1 MKPKLLVMKALN
13 LIVISTF
20 TFLVMVQPAASKT
33 TFRGKVL
40 SVDGTPIPKAAVSIQ
55 PEIRRDIFSGHFED
69 IIAGEDGSYQ
79 FQIDEPG
86 LYRIYFKG
94 VFHHEISLPVMVYD
108 QPSVTM
114 NILLMPKYFNDGFYF
129 SEDNYTEWI
138 RIYGNFNEYNYN
150 TGKKFSL
157 NTDGSISAFVPVN
170 SDTIRYQVRGLTYG
184 RGISVL
190 AQADEFQLRGDGS
203 FEAVLYNNLPKDSL
217 EIRYEP
223 GKTIP
228 FTRNLPEE
236 VNPQEI
242 ILGGFVSLQNQEDEN
257 WIRPLSIL
265 QPYNTT
271 FEFTDWKLS
280 SGIPIQKQNEVQEKF
295 AGSRLTIRFKETLEL
310 ITSELDSSNLHEQQS
325 ALLSM
330 SYASVLGW
338 MARRIQIQEMRKEQ
352 PILLNAQLEDQI
364 HKVEHD
370 PEIIL
375 SIPETVPPYHPAWR
389 YNNGAVDYLLTETE
403 DTRKFVDYFLEA
415 VEVHPDERAVY
426 VIAISM
432 VRLFSPDY
440 ALVEEMPVYQLI
452 VDRYGEGD
460 LARNAQQAFI
470 AGARN

>member
-1 MKPKLLVMKALN
+1 MKALN

-20 TFLVMVQPAASKT
+20 TFLLLVQPVTSKT

-40 SVDGTPIPKAAVSIQ
+40 SVDGTPISKTAISIQ
-55 PEIRRDIFSGHFED
+55 PEIRRDIFSGHYDD
-69 IIAGEDGSYQ
+69 IIPAEDGSYQ
-79 FQIDEPG
+79 FQIQEPG

-94 VFHHEISLPVMVYD
+94 VFHHGISLPIMVYD
-108 QPSVTM
+108 QPSITM
-114 NILLMPKYFNDGFYF
+114 NILLMPRYFNDGYYF
-129 SEDNYTEWI
+129 SEDHYTDWI
-138 RIYGNFNEYNYN
+138 RVYGNFNDYNYN
-150 TGKKFSL
+150 TGKKFTL
-157 NTDGSISAFVPVN
+157 NPDGSISAFIPVN

-184 RGISVL
+184 RGNSVL
-190 AQADEFQLRGDGS
+190 PMADEYQVREDGS
-203 FEAVLYNNLPKDSL
+203 FESVLYNNLPKDSL

-228 FTRNLPEE
+228 FTRHVPEE
-236 VNPQEI
+236 INPQEI
-242 ILGGFVSLQNQEDEN
+242 ILGGFVSLQNQENEN

-271 FEFTDWKLS
+271 FEFTDWKIS
-280 SGIPIQKQNEVQEKF
+280 SGIPVQEQNIVQKKF
-295 AGSRLTIRFKETLEL
+295 TGSRLTIRFEETLEL
-310 ITSELDSSNLHEQQS
+310 ITSELESSNLHEQQS

-352 PILLNAQLEDQI
+352 AILLNGQLEDQI
-364 HKVEHD
+364 HKIEHD

-375 SIPETVPPYHPAWR
+375 SIPETVPPFHPAWR
-389 YNNGAVDYLLTETE
+389 YNNGAVEYLLTETE
-403 DTRKFVDYFLEA
+403 DPRKFVDYFLDA

-440 ALVEEMPVYQLI
+440 DSVEEMPVYQVI

-460 LARNAQQAFI
+460 LARNAHQAFI